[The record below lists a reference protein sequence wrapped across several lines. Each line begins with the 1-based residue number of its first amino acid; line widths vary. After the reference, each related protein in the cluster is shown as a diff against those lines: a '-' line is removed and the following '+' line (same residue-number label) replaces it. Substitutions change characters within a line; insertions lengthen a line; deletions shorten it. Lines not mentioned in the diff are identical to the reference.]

1 MSIREKIED
10 VSWNVVHLE
19 CKASLL
25 DEILATLSV
34 PQNVPKLPEKLLE
47 FRDRWIERRDQLDE
61 AMRP

>member
-1 MSIREKIED
+1 MSTQKKIED

-34 PQNVPKLPEKLLE
+34 PQNAPKLPEKLLE
-47 FRDRWIERRDQLDE
+47 LRNMWNERRDQLNE